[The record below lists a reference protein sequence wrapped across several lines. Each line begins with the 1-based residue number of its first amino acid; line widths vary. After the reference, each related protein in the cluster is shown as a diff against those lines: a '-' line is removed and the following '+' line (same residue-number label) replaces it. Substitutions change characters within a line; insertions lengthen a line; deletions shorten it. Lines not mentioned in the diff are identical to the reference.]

1 MKQVTKRAEGCSLS
15 TQMKKRIIMR
25 AVTKVISNDPALI
38 SRALN
43 NMSNQEFYDVQV
55 LQGE

>member
-1 MKQVTKRAEGCSLS
+1 MKQVAKRAEGCNLS

-25 AVTKVISNDPALI
+25 AVTKAISNDPSLI
-38 SRALN
+38 SNTLN
-43 NMSNQEFYDVQV
+43 NMSNQEFYTVQV